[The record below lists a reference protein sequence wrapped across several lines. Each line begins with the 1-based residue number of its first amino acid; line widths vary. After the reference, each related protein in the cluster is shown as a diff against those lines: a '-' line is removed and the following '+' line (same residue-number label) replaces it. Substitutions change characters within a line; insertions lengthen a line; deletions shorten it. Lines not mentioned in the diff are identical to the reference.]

1 MSRFIEGITHGHYLM
16 YARGCRCSEC
26 RRANALKT
34 RTYRTQER
42 TRRSNLKQSYGITL
56 EQYEAMF
63 AAQGGVCGACGQ
75 VETGRNAH
83 GVVSLAVD
91 HDHDTGRIRGLLC
104 MKCNR
109 ALGLIGDSIEA
120 VENLRRYLTN
130 TQEAA

>member
-16 YARGCRCSEC
+16 YHRGCRCPKC

-34 RTYRTQER
+34 RTYRTQEK

-56 EQYEAMF
+56 EEYDAML
-63 AAQGGVCGACGQ
+63 AAQGGVCGACGG
-75 VETGRNAH
+75 VETGRNAY

-91 HDHDTGRIRGLLC
+91 HDHETGKIRGLLC

-120 VENLRRYLTN
+120 AKNLLRYLK
-130 TQEAA
+130 EAA